1 MKPILTILL
10 GLTLCLSVVGAE
22 KKTDVERDGY
32 KGPVKSVKYSRENLL
47 HKNDHGWGLLR
58 VEKRPLGFENKN
70 VHEAIKYDE
79 KGNEIERLL
88 YMGRAGLATLKLTYK
103 YDANGRRVSG
113 ATHDASGIIERSSFK
128 CDAKGNIVEKANYD
142 ISGKLKFTVIY
153 EYDGRGNVLREIDRD
168 TNGKPISKKTYK
180 YDDQGKL
187 LEESSDYPGFG
198 LAYKYDEKG
207 NFLIK
212 HPLGLVLRSNPP
224 SPPSNNP
231 ITNEPSPIKKPI
243 IGKDILKY
251 DEKGNL
257 VEWAWPS
264 VNGKI
269 TSKNIYKYDVEG
281 NRIKETSY
289 KLKSGSGE
297 QLVPMNE
304 ETWEF
309 TYWD

>member
-1 MKPILTILL
+1 MKFTLTFLL

-32 KGPVKSVKYSRENLL
+32 KGPVKSVKSSRENLL

-58 VEKRPLGFENKN
+58 VEKRLLGFENKN

-79 KGNEIERLL
+79 KGN
-88 YMGRAGLATLKLTYK
+88 
-103 YDANGRRVSG
+103 
-113 ATHDASGIIERSSFK
+113 
-128 CDAKGNIVEKANYD
+128 
-142 ISGKLKFTVIY
+142 
-153 EYDGRGNVLREIDRD
+153 
-168 TNGKPISKKTYK
+168 
-180 YDDQGKL
+180 
-187 LEESSDYPGFG
+187 
-198 LAYKYDEKG
+198 
-207 NFLIK
+207 FLIK
-212 HPLGLVLRSNPP
+212 HPLGWRSNPP
-224 SPPSNNP
+224 SPPPNNP

-243 IGKDILKY
+243 IGKDIFKY

-289 KLKSGSGE
+289 KLRSGSGE

>member
-32 KGPVKSVKYSRENLL
+32 KGPVKSVKSSRENLL

-58 VEKRPLGFENKN
+58 VEKRLLGFENKN

-88 YMGRAGLATLKLTYK
+88 YMGRGGLATLKLTYK

-128 CDAKGNIVEKANYD
+128 CDAKGNIVEKADYD

-180 YDDQGKL
+180 YD
-187 LEESSDYPGFG
+187 
-198 LAYKYDEKG
+198 EKG

-212 HPLGLVLRSNPP
+212 HPLGLVLRSNSP

-243 IGKDILKY
+243 ISEKDK
-251 DEKGNL
+251 KQQNL
-257 VEWAWPS
+257 NLSQE
-264 VNGKI
+264 
-269 TSKNIYKYDVEG
+269 
-281 NRIKETSY
+281 RIFIK
-289 KLKSGSGE
+289 K
-297 QLVPMNE
+297 
-304 ETWEF
+304 F
-309 TYWD
+309 